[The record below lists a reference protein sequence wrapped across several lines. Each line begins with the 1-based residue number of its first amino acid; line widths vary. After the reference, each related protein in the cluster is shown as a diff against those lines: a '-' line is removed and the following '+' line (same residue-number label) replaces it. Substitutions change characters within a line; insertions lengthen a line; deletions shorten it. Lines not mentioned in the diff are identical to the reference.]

1 MAFRPRRLLVAALA
15 ATVATTML
23 ARSGFTWE
31 ELNVIDQRWPQAQKT
46 TTGLRYVVQQEG
58 HGDRPKP
65 GDSVSVLYRGLF
77 FDGSSFAESLDRT
90 HPFTF
95 RLGRGQIIEGWEEGI
110 SMMRVGEKRILI
122 VPYDLAYG
130 SRGQPPRIPRQTS
143 LVFEVEV
150 LAIEPNPVPPPAAT
164 AR

>member
-1 MAFRPRRLLVAALA
+1 MLFRPKVLLLAALA
-15 ATVATTML
+15 AAATTGL
-23 ARSGFTWE
+23 VARSGFSWE
-31 ELNVIDQRWPQAQKT
+31 ELTVIDQRWPQAQKT

-65 GDSVSVLYRGLF
+65 GDRVSVLYRGLF
-77 FDGSSFAESLDRT
+77 FDGHSFDESLDRT
-90 HPFTF
+90 RPFTF
-95 RLGRGQIIEGWEEGI
+95 RLGRGEIIEGWEEGI
-110 SMMRVGEKRILI
+110 AQMRVGEKRVLI

-150 LAIEPNPVPPPAAT
+150 IAIEPNPVPPPAVS